1 MSWENGFL
9 NAGDIWMFGCALS
22 YAVYILILDSVTQ
35 SHTSIK
41 LTAVQMFTVT
51 ILGLFWAISEFSNNT
66 QIQAIDLG
74 SIGIVLYLG
83 VIATAGTTWT
93 QAVAQKRVSA
103 YDTSIM
109 YTLEPVFALV
119 FSFLW
124 LDETLGLR
132 GLFGAV
138 LILSA
143 MVIGVYNVPRKLDR
157 KLRDLS
163 DS

>member
-1 MSWENGFL
+1 MSWENGSL
-9 NAGDIWMFGCALS
+9 NAGDVWMFGCALS
-22 YAVYILILDSVTQ
+22 YAIYILILDSVTQ
-35 SHTSIK
+35 SHISIK

-51 ILGLFWAISEFSNNT
+51 ILGLFWAISEFSNNI
-66 QIQAIDLG
+66 QIQAIDSS

-103 YDTSIM
+103 YDTSLM
-109 YTLEPVFALV
+109 YTLEPLFALI

-124 LDETLGLR
+124 LNETLSLR
-132 GLFGAV
+132 GLFGAF

-143 MVIGVYNVPRKLDR
+143 MIVSQTKGAKRAK
-157 KLRDLS
+157 
-163 DS
+163 